1 MRWNQALA
9 KALIAQLL
17 LGALT
22 VCAQDIASV
31 RIGFVLNF
39 ARYVEWPETIL
50 KPGMPIYICLAP
62 GDADMTGRIGEL
74 SKQIVQN
81 RPIQARQIT
90 RPTEIDNCEVL
101 YLPAEL
107 PTPAAAWL
115 NAAAKVGALTVS
127 DGPDFFDMGGM
138 IGLVLTNR
146 RYRFD
151 INLGN
156 VSQSNLRIS
165 TYLLKL
171 ARTVK

>member
-1 MRWNQALA
+1 
-9 KALIAQLL
+9 
-17 LGALT
+17 
-22 VCAQDIASV
+22 
-31 RIGFVLNF
+31 
-39 ARYVEWPETIL
+39 
-50 KPGMPIYICLAP
+50 
-62 GDADMTGRIGEL
+62 MTGRIGEL

-138 IGLVLTNR
+138 IGLVLTNG

-156 VSQSNLRIS
+156 VRQSNLRIS